1 MRAAAFQY
9 SRGGSS
15 LVGFIVFL
23 AVATISFIIFLV
35 LGLSVSFNNFER
47 SKDRRYKKYFLISMF
62 IFLISLIGC
71 TGNMPDEVEQKIR
84 RQLSENAPNTSP
96 AASTAVPLLHT
107 KNGSAGTDPTNN
119 PMSTEAPTEVTG
131 NENDNGT
138 NDDDNDDNDDPKKK
152 IKPTAKPSATKKPAV
167 KPSVTNKPDSKSTK
181 KLIPDANQGTTR
193 KPIATKKP

>member
-1 MRAAAFQY
+1 M
-9 SRGGSS
+9 
-15 LVGFIVFL
+15 VGFIVFL
-23 AVATISFIIFLV
+23 AVTTISFIIFLV

-84 RQLSENAPNTSP
+84 SQLSENAPNASP
-96 AASTAVPLLHT
+96 AATTAVPLLNT
-107 KNGSAGTDPTNN
+107 KNGLAGTDSTNN
-119 PMSTEAPTEVTG
+119 PMSTEAPTQVTS

-138 NDDDNDDNDDPKKK
+138 NDDNNNDDDDNDDPKKK

-193 KPIATKKP
+193 KPTATKKP